1 MGCSPPVADAIK
13 TMFKEDVAPE
23 DSDPLLYNLAPVLMA
38 VPLLVV
44 FALIPIGV
52 GTFVVDLNVGILFI
66 LAITTMSG
74 LAIVMGAWA
83 SGQLGCPYSPA
94 CGPLRC

>member
-1 MGCSPPVADAIK
+1 MADAIK

-23 DSDPLLYNLAPVLMA
+23 DSDRLLYNLAPVLMA

-44 FALIPIGV
+44 FALIPVGI

-66 LAITTMSG
+66 LAITHDERPGDRDGRLGVRQTVVHIRRPAG
-74 LAIVMGAWA
+74 LCVAD
-83 SGQLGCPYSPA
+83 
-94 CGPLRC
+94 